1 MGTLFEARSWSVSEF
16 TPLLKQQSLGVR
28 PVLGFAG
35 SASVAFAHRQ
45 NSASPVADTSGA
57 ETNSGIHFYH
67 HELLQV
73 KSNKSASK
81 LLQLFIGPFQVNLL
95 PASLAGLRA
104 LLLNSLRNQ
113 MGGSQGHLRHFREFF
128 LSDIG

>member
-1 MGTLFEARSWSVSEF
+1 MEF
-16 TPLLKQQSLGVR
+16 TPLLKQQSFGAR

-67 HELLQV
+67 HELF
-73 KSNKSASK
+73 ASK
-81 LLQLFIGPFQVNLL
+81 VEQICLQAAAVVHWPFPGQPSPCFSGWAACPSPELIAQ
-95 PASLAGLRA
+95 PDGRIS
-104 LLLNSLRNQ
+104 
-113 MGGSQGHLRHFREFF
+113 GS
-128 LSDIG
+128 S